1 MYSTTQYL
9 SNDPSHVQIHS
20 VDLEIILVKKHN
32 NIAKNRDV
40 LSTMFYISKT
50 AIKIKMSDHGG
61 AGSLRLVIDI
71 VLNNMIGQNGY
82 FRNIF
87 EYFSK

>member
-1 MYSTTQYL
+1 M
-9 SNDPSHVQIHS
+9 
-20 VDLEIILVKKHN
+20 
-32 NIAKNRDV
+32 IAKNRE
-40 LSTMFYISKT
+40 TMFYISKT
-50 AIKIKMSDHGG
+50 TFIKIKMSDHGG

-87 EYFSK
+87 EYFGK